1 MRGAGR
7 GHAAPPKGDP
17 GIVPADA
24 LTAPTLCAAFQI
36 TAQAEGDRPA
46 LLAYGSG
53 ESVTWAEYAQR
64 VRAVATGLS
73 ALGVRPGQ
81 TVALL
86 LRNRPAFNV
95 VDTAVLHL
103 GAVPFSIYH
112 TEPIE
117 QMLALVLDSGAEV
130 LVTEPGF
137 LGHALAVA
145 DATGQLRHVV
155 VDGEPGEGSDRVTTL
170 ADVEQLDAPGFEFEA
185 AWRAVTPESIATLV
199 YTSGT
204 TGAPKAVQIPHRAVM
219 HSLAGSV
226 ALAPCRSP
234 HRGISFLPAA
244 HITDRFIC
252 HYTTIGLGG
261 TLTSVP
267 DPNDLWDAIAAV
279 RPSRFFGVPRTYEK
293 LLDRARAVI
302 DADAELQASLETGL
316 ARVRHEQSGAALDR
330 GSAARA
336 AEANDRLQ
344 VVREHLGLDQAEWV
358 TVAAAP
364 SSYSVLEFHHAIG
377 LNLAELW
384 GMSEFMMAIMNPV
397 DRVKLGTV
405 GVPLPSVEARLAEDG
420 ELLLRGAHACA
431 GYRNDPEKTAAMLDA
446 DGWAHSGDLASADED
461 GYFRIIGRKKEQMIN
476 SSGKN
481 LFPAKIEAAIAES
494 SPLIGY
500 IATIGDRRRFVTALI
515 TLDPVG
521 LRAFA
526 AHHDLEG
533 PHAELAAAPEVHAEI
548 ERAVA
553 AGNEKLARVEQ
564 VRGWTVLGVEW
575 QPGGEEVTNTM
586 KLRRKAIDEKYAAEI
601 DALYG

>member
-1 MRGAGR
+1 MV
-7 GHAAPPKGDP
+7 
-17 GIVPADA
+17 VPDDA
-24 LTAPTLCAAFQI
+24 LTAPTLCAAFQL
-36 TAQAEGDRPA
+36 TAAAGGDRPA
-46 LLAYGSG
+46 LLTYGCD
-53 ESVTWAEYAQR
+53 EAVTWTEYAQR

-73 ALGVRPGQ
+73 ALGVCPGQ

-112 TEPIE
+112 TEPVE
-117 QMLALVLDSGAEV
+117 QMLALALDSGAEV

-137 LGHALAVA
+137 LERALAVA
-145 DATGQLRHVV
+145 DATDRLRHVV
-155 VDGEPGEGSDRVTTL
+155 VDGEPGAARDRVTTL
-170 ADVEQLDAPGFEFEA
+170 ADVERLDAPGFDFAA

-219 HSLAGSV
+219 HSLSGSV
-226 ALAPCRSP
+226 ALAPCRTP

-267 DPNDLWDAIAAV
+267 DPADLWDAIADV
-279 RPSRFFGVPRTYEK
+279 RPTRFFGVPRTYEK

-302 DADAELQASLETGL
+302 DTNPELQAALETGF
-316 ARVRHEQSGAALDR
+316 ARVRAEQSGTELDH
-330 GSAARA
+330 GAAARA

-364 SSYSVLEFHHAIG
+364 SSYAVLEFHHAIG

-405 GVPLPSVEARLAEDG
+405 GVPLASVEARLADDG

-446 DGWAHSGDLASADED
+446 DGWAHSGDLASVDED

-515 TLDPVG
+515 TIDPVG

-526 AHHDLEG
+526 AQHGLDG
-533 PHAELAAAPEVHAEI
+533 THAALAAMPEVQAEI
-548 ERAVA
+548 ARAVA

-564 VRGWTVLGVEW
+564 VRGWTVLDVEW
-575 QPGGEEVTNTM
+575 HPGGEEVTSTM

-601 DALYG
+601 EALYA

>member
-1 MRGAGR
+1 
-7 GHAAPPKGDP
+7 
-17 GIVPADA
+17 VPAAA
-24 LTAPTLCAAFQI
+24 LTAPTLCAAFQV
-36 TAQAEGDRPA
+36 TAPAGGDRPA
-46 LLAYGSG
+46 LLTYGAD
-53 ESVTWAEYAQR
+53 EAVTWSQYDRR

-73 ALGVRPGQ
+73 ALGVRSGQ
-81 TVALL
+81 IVALL

-112 TEPIE
+112 TEPVE
-117 QMLALVLDSGAEV
+117 QMLALVLDSEAEV
-130 LVTEPGF
+130 LVTEPAF
-137 LGHALAVA
+137 LGQAAAVA
-145 DATGQLRHVV
+145 DVTGQLRHIV
-155 VDGEPGEGSDRVTTL
+155 VDGDPAEAHDRVTTL
-170 ADVEQLDAPGFEFEA
+170 EELERTDDPGFDFDA

-219 HSLAGSV
+219 HSLSGSV
-226 ALAPCRSP
+226 ALAPCRAP

-279 RPSRFFGVPRTYEK
+279 RPTRFFGVPRTYEK
-293 LLDRARAVI
+293 LLDRARAMM
-302 DADAELQASLETGL
+302 DADPALQAAHELGI
-316 ARVRHEQSGAALDR
+316 ARVRAEQGGGALDPE
-330 GSAARA
+330 SAARA
-336 AEANDRLQ
+336 ADADEQLG
-344 VVREHLGLDQAEWV
+344 VVRRHLGLDEAEWV

-364 SSYSVLEFHHAIG
+364 SSYHVLEFHHSIG

-420 ELLLRGAHACA
+420 ELLLRGPHACA

-446 DGWAHSGDLASADED
+446 DGWAHSGDLAGVDED

-481 LFPAKIEAAIAES
+481 LTPVKIEAAIAEA
-494 SPLIGY
+494 SPVIGY
-500 IATIGDRRRFVTALI
+500 IASIGDRRRFVTALI
-515 TLDPVG
+515 VLDAVG

-526 AHHDLEG
+526 THHGLEG
-533 PHAELAAAPEVHAEI
+533 THAELVATPEVQAEVA
-548 ERAVA
+548 RAVA
-553 AGNEKLARVEQ
+553 AGNEKLSRVEQ
-564 VRGWTVLGVEW
+564 VRNWAVLDVEW
-575 QPGGEEVTNTM
+575 QPGGDEVTNTM
-586 KLRRKAIDEKYAAEI
+586 KLRRNAIDEKYAAEI

>member
-1 MRGAGR
+1 MPA
-7 GHAAPPKGDP
+7 HATSPESSTVAE
-17 GIVPADA
+17 A

-36 TAQAEGDRPA
+36 TADAHGDRPA
-46 LLAYGSG
+46 LLTYRAD
-53 ESVTWAEYAQR
+53 ESLAWDEYARR
-64 VRAVATGLS
+64 VRTVATGLS
-73 ALGVRPGQ
+73 ALGVGPGE

-112 TEPIE
+112 TEPVE

-130 LVTEPGF
+130 LVTEPLF
-137 LGHALAVA
+137 LDRALAVA
-145 DATGQLRHVV
+145 AETDQLRHIV
-155 VDGEPGEGSDRVTTL
+155 VDGDSGEADERVTTL
-170 ADVEQLDAPGFEFEA
+170 AEVERLEHPGFDFEA
-185 AWRAVTPESIATLV
+185 SWRAVTPESIATLV

-219 HSLAGSV
+219 HSLSGSV
-226 ALAPCRSP
+226 ALAPATTA

-267 DPNDLWDAIAAV
+267 DPNDLWDAIHDV

-293 LLDRARAVI
+293 LLDRARVLI
-302 DADAELQASLETGL
+302 DADPALQTAFEVGL
-316 ARVRHEQSGAALDR
+316 ARVRAEQSGATLDTE
-330 GSAARA
+330 SAARA
-336 AEANDRLQ
+336 AEADGLLRP
-344 VVREHLGLDQAEWV
+344 VREHLGLDQAEWV

-364 SSYSVLEFHHAIG
+364 SSYSVLEFQQAIG
-377 LNLAELW
+377 LNIAELW

-405 GVPLPSVEARLAEDG
+405 GLPLPSVEARLADDG
-420 ELLLRGAHACA
+420 ELLLRGPHACA
-431 GYRNDPEKTAAMLDA
+431 GYRNDPEKTAAMLDE
-446 DGWAHSGDLASADED
+446 DGWAHSGDLASVDED
-461 GYFRIIGRKKEQMIN
+461 GYYRIIGRKKEQMIN

-481 LFPAKIEAAIAES
+481 LIPVKIESAIAES

-500 IATIGDRRRFVTALI
+500 IAAIGDRRRFVAALI
-515 TLDPVG
+515 TLDGVA

-526 AHHDLEG
+526 AHHGLEG
-533 PHAELAAAPEVHAEI
+533 DHAALTAAPEVQAEVA
-548 ERAVA
+548 RAVA

-564 VRGWTVLGVEW
+564 VRAFRVLDVEW

-586 KLRRKAIDEKYAAEI
+586 KLRRTKI
-601 DALYG
+601 DARYAEEIEALYPS